1 MPEENTM
8 IQAPTGAEMVEFGT
22 FRNPEDVLKTAEVVA
37 KAFKLRANRLQLF
50 KRIGPSDHLLIEGWQ
65 TLAAMYRVT
74 AGIAKDEYVEFGDA
88 RGFEA
93 TAEALYVPTGARIST
108 AKAMCLNDE
117 DNWGFRPKYE
127 YIDKVKTKTGDVA
140 VPLQQL
146 RSMAQTRACS
156 KVLSNL
162 LKWVARMAGYAG
174 TPAEE
179 MTEHGN
185 GEEAARG
192 SVGSGNGNTAPQR
205 AGKAAPTDPISEAQ
219 LKRLFALAGNAGKS
233 REEIGIIA
241 AHFGFTDLAAITRER
256 YEAICAEVM
265 K

>member
-1 MPEENTM
+1 MDENAM
-8 IQAPTGAEMVEFGT
+8 IQNPTAAELVEFGT

-37 KAFKLRANRLQLF
+37 KSFKRRADTLQLF
-50 KRIGPSDHLLIEGWQ
+50 KQIGPSKHLLIEGWQ

-74 AGIAKDEYVEFGDA
+74 AGIVKDEYIEFGGA
-88 RGFEA
+88 HGFEA

-108 AKAMCLNDE
+108 AKAMCLSDE

-127 YIDKVKTKTGDVA
+127 MIDKVRTKTGEVA

-179 MTEHGN
+179 MTGT
-185 GEEAARG
+185 EAG
-192 SVGSGNGNTAPQR
+192 DGGYNPTPTPQR
-205 AGKAAPTDPISEAQ
+205 NGKAAPTDPISEAQ
-219 LKRLFALAGNAGKS
+219 LKRLFALAGNAGKT
-233 REEIGIIA
+233 REALGIIA
-241 AHFGFTDLAAITRER
+241 AHFGFTDLATITRQQ